1 MHTRQKNQTSHIGC
15 DNVECLVG
23 AETDPRGAPASD
35 GHVET
40 DSQVTQLHP
49 QQAGRGPA
57 SQSLTSAIS
66 NAVVRLY
73 AEHIGRGPTKAR
85 TIMSRNLVTV
95 VLEDTFTK
103 GERAL
108 LLAGERDAV
117 LTTRGAYQRTLR
129 KPLTKAVEQLT
140 GRTVIAVLSGHND
153 DPDVAVENFVLEPEP
168 YEDMRSGSDR
178 RDGRVS
184 HEG

>member
-1 MHTRQKNQTSHIGC
+1 MRYRQTFVDGDADTRTVAH
-15 DNVECLVG
+15 
-23 AETDPRGAPASD
+23 SD
-35 GHVET
+35 GRVAT
-40 DSQVTQLHP
+40 DGRVTQLHP
-49 QQAGRGPA
+49 QPAQRGSA
-57 SQSLTSAIS
+57 TQSLTSAIS

-85 TIMSRNLVTV
+85 TVVSRNLVTV

-108 LLAGERDAV
+108 LQAGERDAV
-117 LTTRGAYQRTLR
+117 LRTRRAYQRALR
-129 KPLTKAVEQLT
+129 ERLRGAIEELTS
-140 GRTVIAVLSGHND
+140 RNVIAVLSDHSD
-153 DPDVAVENFVLEPEP
+153 DPDIAVENFVLEAEP

-178 RDGRVS
+178 RDSAGAT